1 MQQLLQNLPFQ
12 WGQMVP
18 LAFRVSLD
26 PWSSSNEERETSAS
40 LDTVIEE
47 SSDNYKT
54 FQVLSASWIFFF
66 IFFSI
71 MDIEGPQYATSCL
84 QCLSLAW
91 VCKMCTFSCGPKS
104 PVPCSPISSLT
115 LPIPQLCSTYTE
127 MPLGPARGH
136 ILPLNFDFP
145 SHFFPTDNQPIWVY
159 PAPTNYSPWLPIRI
173 FWGNFKKFWC
183 PELSQNLWE

>member
-1 MQQLLQNLPFQ
+1 MKKEKHLRHLTQWLKNLQTTTKPFR
-12 WGQMVP
+12 
-18 LAFRVSLD
+18 F
-26 PWSSSNEERETSAS
+26 
-40 LDTVIEE
+40 
-47 SSDNYKT
+47 
-54 FQVLSASWIFFF
+54 LSASWIFFF